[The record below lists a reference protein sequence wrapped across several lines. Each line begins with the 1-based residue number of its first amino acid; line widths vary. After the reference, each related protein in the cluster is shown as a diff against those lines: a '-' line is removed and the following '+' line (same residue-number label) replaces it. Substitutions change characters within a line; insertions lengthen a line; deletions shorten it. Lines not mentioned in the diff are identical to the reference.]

1 MAQTDFSKMG
11 LQERL
16 AWARSIWAVA
26 RVNSFTMKF
35 MGSSANSAIQR
46 ITELT
51 KVKGATKCVIQL
63 VADLIEDGT
72 GGDNELEGHEEALR
86 AFEQKI
92 QFDQLRH
99 AVKNVGKLSDKRSTI
114 DFRNQS
120 KERLGQFFG
129 DRIDQMAFLT
139 LAGVAYT
146 FRNNGSARSAGSA
159 LIALDFAS
167 DVKAPTTN
175 RHLRVL
181 ANGSIAA
188 GDTSAIVAADKLNYK
203 SLVRAKA
210 FAKDTGMR
218 GIKMGSEEI
227 FHVFTTANGMADLRL
242 DADFLA
248 NIRSAGVRGDSNSL
262 FSGASSVMVDG
273 MVIHEYR
280 YVFNTRGATSGSK
293 WGSSGTVD
301 GCANL
306 MLGAQAL
313 GFADFNAPAWNEK
326 TFDYG
331 NNHGIATAK
340 IFGML
345 KPQFNNDWTGTVE
358 DYGVL
363 RLDAAVTN

>member
-1 MAQTDFSKMG
+1 MAQTDFSQMG

-16 AWARSIWAVA
+16 AWARSIWQVA

-35 MGSSANSAIQR
+35 MGTTENSAIQR

-51 KVKGATKCVIQL
+51 TVNGASKCVIQL
-63 VADLIEDGT
+63 VADLLQDGT
-72 GGDNELEGHEEALR
+72 NGDDALEGNEESLR

-99 AVKNVGKLSDKRSTI
+99 AVRNKGKLSDKRSTI
-114 DFRNQS
+114 DFRNQA
-120 KERLGQFFG
+120 KERLGVFFG

-139 LAGVAYT
+139 LAGIAYT
-146 FRNNGSARSAGSA
+146 KKNNGANRVGTSA
-159 LIALDFAS
+159 LISIDFAA
-167 DVKAPTTN
+167 DVKVPTSN
-175 RHLRVL
+175 RHLRCL
-181 ANGSIAA
+181 ASGAIAA
-188 GDTSAIVAADKLNYK
+188 GDTTAIVAADKLNYK

-218 GIKMGSEEI
+218 GIRVGSEEVY
-227 FHVFTTANGMADLRL
+227 HVFVTPNGMADLRL
-242 DADFLA
+242 DPEFLA
-248 NIRSAGVRGDSNSL
+248 NIRSAGIRGDNNPL

-273 MVIHEYR
+273 MIVHEYR

-293 WGSSGTVD
+293 WGSGSLVD
-301 GCANL
+301 GAANL
-306 MLGAQAL
+306 ILGAQAL
-313 GFADFNAPAWNEK
+313 GFADFGAPAWNEK

-345 KPQFNNDWTGTVE
+345 KPQFNNDWTGQVE

-363 RLDAAVTN
+363 RLDAAVTA